1 MSSLPVNDEEFSHL
15 STTPADVFQ
24 VLASLPHRKAPGL
37 DGVTTYLLKEY
48 ARGIVASLSGL
59 FNRSFAE
66 ECFPA

>member
-24 VLASLPHRKAPGL
+24 VLASLPRRKAPGL